1 MNGESGRSVFN
12 HILKSTGVVMTSL
25 IVSLYLLEFLLGF
38 YFVKSV
44 LRFPVP
50 PGARQTHTT
59 VDYSVQYRYNNISL
73 RGGAYDPEQL
83 YDMALLGDSF
93 LFGQGVDEESA
104 LQGVLKKRGFHVLN
118 ISEIATN
125 PIDYHHKL
133 KVLSGM
139 GMKTKNIAVGLC
151 MGNDFQGIG
160 DKRIDRALSYAYRK
174 NFLDYG
180 PAAFLKLERLR
191 YRIGSLT
198 ARLTE
203 KTGKMFDGQKGE
215 EIVVHAFERRR
226 VFYEDW
232 LQFFTGNRQELM
244 NVMRGGE
251 RTLVDSERLTEE
263 AYLRKIQLDDASLEN
278 TLRIL
283 RAIAR
288 AARPAKVY
296 LLLIPDPYCIAAG
309 FHSKKYESY
318 VRRLVDEL
326 QGTMDIVDLHGALP
340 SAAHFPH
347 DGHWNAEG
355 HKKVADIIEKRVLLQ
370 ER

>member
-1 MNGESGRSVFN
+1 MLN
-12 HILKSTGVVMTSL
+12 HTLKNVGLV
-25 IVSLYLLEFLLGF
+25 IVSLAIGFYFLELLLVL

-73 RGGAYDPEQL
+73 RGGAYDPSRL
-83 YDMALLGDSF
+83 YDLALLGDSF
-93 LFGQGVDEESA
+93 LFGQGVDEESTF
-104 LQGVLKKRGFHVLN
+104 QGVLEKRGYRVLN

-160 DKRIDRALSYAYRK
+160 DKSIDRALSYAYRK
-174 NFLDYG
+174 NFLDYDL
-180 PAAFLKLERLR
+180 AAFLKLERLR
-191 YRIGSLT
+191 YRIGSLV
-198 ARLTE
+198 ARLME
-203 KTGKMFDGQKGE
+203 KTGKMFDGQYRE
-215 EIVVHAFERRR
+215 EILVHAFERRR
-226 VFYEDW
+226 VFYQDW
-232 LQFFTGNRQELM
+232 LQFFTGNRKEM
-244 NVMRGGE
+244 MSVMRGGG
-251 RTLVDSERLTEE
+251 RTFGDSERLTEE
-263 AYLRKIQLDDASLEN
+263 AYLRKIQMDDASMEN

-283 RAIAR
+283 RAIAGTS
-288 AARPAKVY
+288 RPARVY
-296 LLLIPDPYCIAAG
+296 LFLIPDPYCVATG
-309 FHSKKYESY
+309 FRPEKYELY

-326 QGTMDIVDLHGALP
+326 QDSMDIVDLHNALP

-347 DGHWNAEG
+347 DGHWNAGG
-355 HKKVADIIEKRVLLQ
+355 HKTVADIMEKRVLKRGQ
-370 ER
+370 